1 MRAIDAADPIEKIC
15 AVLKQSETLRAASWK
30 SSRNV
35 GSVQHRDLKAQ
46 FSAHRI
52 NIYYQQITRICS
64 VFSSSN

>member
-1 MRAIDAADPIEKIC
+1 MAAIDAADAIEKVRAI
-15 AVLKQSETLRAASWK
+15 LKQSETLRAAPWK

-46 FSAHRI
+46 FSAHR
-52 NIYYQQITRICS
+52 NTIYYQQITRICS